1 MSMSVQEIDLGKVTG
16 EQGPQGETGPQG
28 PKGEPGETGPQ
39 GEPGQQGPQGVP
51 GETGPQGERGP
62 EGPQG
67 EPGPQGPQGEQGEP
81 GPQGEQGIQ
90 GLRGEQG
97 VQGPQGETGPQGP
110 QGEAGAAATIQAG
123 TVIMGEPGTAATVTN
138 SGTDHAAVFNFGIP
152 YPSAAEIGAVQSGD
166 YTKVIPYF
174 SNAQAGSGYI
184 TITPDIPVPQT
195 VGVSIRAR
203 IQSSFTPGWV
213 LSVGSWSAAVYP
225 HTGAVGTLPGVTWPA
240 GIYTFTYNGSTWEV
254 SPTVAEAVEYLEE
267 EKGVSNGLATL
278 DASGKLVQKP
288 TPGEIGAIPA
298 SQKGAASG
306 VATLDSSGKL
316 VQDAVTIG
324 GKHLLFGTWT
334 GNASCTTEY
343 GSMYMSDLLNISF
356 GRTLPSVPMVM
367 ASFYTN
373 GVTTAHLTSPAVSTS
388 SFTIRVANAKSSD
401 ISVTVTWLAIY

>member
-1 MSMSVQEIDLGKVTG
+1 MSVQEIDLGKVTG

-174 SNAQAGSGYI
+174 SNAQAGSGCI

-278 DASGKLVQKP
+278 D
-288 TPGEIGAIPA
+288 
-298 SQKGAASG
+298 
-306 VATLDSSGKL
+306 SSGKL
-316 VQDAVTIG
+316 VQDAATIG

-343 GSMYMSDLLNISF
+343 GSMYMSDPLNISF

-388 SFTIRVANAKSSD
+388 SFTIRLANAKSSD